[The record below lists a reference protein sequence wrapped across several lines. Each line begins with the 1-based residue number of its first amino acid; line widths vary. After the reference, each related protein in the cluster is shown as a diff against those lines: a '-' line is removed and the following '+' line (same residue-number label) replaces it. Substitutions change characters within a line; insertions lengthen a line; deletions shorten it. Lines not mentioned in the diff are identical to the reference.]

1 MDFFLKLIFFVFV
14 IDSIVVGLLKLL
26 EVVRLLVRLLVIW
39 FKVVGVGVVDSLFIL
54 LSVLWFIVIKVFS
67 WYFMIVIF
75 KGDGRVKKELFINI
89 KIL

>member
-75 KGDGRVKKELFINI
+75 KGDG
-89 KIL
+89 

>member
-54 LSVLWFIVIKVFS
+54 LLVLWFIVIKVFS

>member
-67 WYFMIVIF
+67 WYFIIVIF